1 MKTRVIASAIALGIG
16 ATLPLP
22 ALAAEWPATVH
33 WARRAALA
41 PTVSGTIAQVE
52 ADVGDIVKKDQV
64 LLALD
69 EVPFKSRLL
78 QAQANMTEARI
89 ARDEAKR
96 DLAQA
101 DELYRRTVLSTV
113 ELDNAKN
120 KLARAEAAQQQAQ
133 AQLMQAQY
141 EQDKSRLRA
150 PFAGWIVARKAE
162 VGQAVAASLEPPVL
176 LVVAARGQYRAQAWV
191 SAAQATNLQSGQDA
205 SVAVAGKRYPGKIQS
220 VGFESI
226 KDSKFRDA
234 LSATDAD
241 GNAKTTKDRKEPTGK
256 ESTDAKVEVSVL
268 FQTGDTMLRPGQ
280 AASVI
285 LP

>member
-1 MKTRVIASAIALGIG
+1 MRKFLLVALCMIG
-16 ATLPLP
+16 TLP
-22 ALAAEWPATVH
+22 AYAAEWPATVQ

-41 PTVSGTIAQVE
+41 PTVSGTIAHVA
-52 ADVGDIVKKDQV
+52 ADVGDTVKKDQV

-78 QAQANMTEARI
+78 QAQANATEARI

-120 KLARAEAAQQQAQ
+120 KLARATAAQQQAQ

-141 EQDKSRLRA
+141 ELDKSRLRA
-150 PFAGWIVARKAE
+150 PFEGWVVARKAE
-162 VGQAVAASLEPPVL
+162 AGQAVAAGLEPPVL

-191 SAAQATNLQSGQDA
+191 PTAQAANLQSGQGA
-205 SVAVAGKRYPGKIQS
+205 SVTVAGKRYAGKIQS
-220 VGFESI
+220 VGFEAIEDASG
-226 KDSKFRDA
+226 DSSL
-234 LSATDAD
+234 LSANGGGSKAQNMKDKAPSGNEAAD
-241 GNAKTTKDRKEPTGK
+241 
-256 ESTDAKVEVSVL
+256 KVPVSVL
-268 FQTGDTMLRPGQ
+268 FQTGDAMLRPGQ
-280 AASVI
+280 TATVA

>member
-1 MKTRVIASAIALGIG
+1 MRKFLLVALCMIG
-16 ATLPLP
+16 TPP
-22 ALAAEWPATVH
+22 AYAAEWTATVQ

-41 PTVSGTIAQVE
+41 PTVSGTIAHVA
-52 ADVGDIVKKDQV
+52 ADVGDTVKKDQV

-78 QAQANMTEARI
+78 QAQANATEARI

-120 KLARAEAAQQQAQ
+120 KLARATAAQQQAQ

-141 EQDKSRLRA
+141 ELDKSRLRA
-150 PFAGWIVARKAE
+150 PFEGWVVARKAE
-162 VGQAVAASLEPPVL
+162 AGQAVAAGLEPPVL

-191 SAAQATNLQSGQDA
+191 PTAQAANLQSGQGA
-205 SVAVAGKRYPGKIQS
+205 SVTVAGKRYVGKIQS
-220 VGFESI
+220 VGFEAI
-226 KDSKFRDA
+226 EDAAGDSSL
-234 LSATDAD
+234 LSANGGGSKAQNMKDKAPAGNEAD
-241 GNAKTTKDRKEPTGK
+241 
-256 ESTDAKVEVSVL
+256 KVPVSVL
-268 FQTGDTMLRPGQ
+268 FQTGDAMLRPGQ
-280 AASVI
+280 TATVA